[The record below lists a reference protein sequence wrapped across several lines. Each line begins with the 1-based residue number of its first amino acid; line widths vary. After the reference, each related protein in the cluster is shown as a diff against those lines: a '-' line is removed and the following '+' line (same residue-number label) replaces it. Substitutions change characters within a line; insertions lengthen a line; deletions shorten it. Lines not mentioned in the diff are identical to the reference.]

1 MVLSNWFI
9 TYLLPIFVDL
19 SVLEEKYCLDIPV
32 TDWLYGGITIFFA
45 VVLTVLT
52 VNFLLILPARWLLYL
67 LRGGRKKKV

>member
-19 SVLEEKYCLDIPV
+19 SVLDEKNYFGYPV
-32 TDWLYGGITIFFA
+32 MDWLYGGITIFFA

-67 LRGGRKKKV
+67 LRGGKKKKV